1 MTRLLFMLL
10 SLPTLSLAKLEVG
23 RGPNTLARQAE
34 LELRVDQE
42 GSSKGEVRCEDDM
55 YIATAAAR

>member
-1 MTRLLFMLL
+1 MTRLLFLLL
-10 SLPTLSLAKLEVG
+10 SLSALSLAKLEVG
-23 RGPNTLARQAE
+23 RGPNTLARQAK

-42 GSSKGEVRCEDDM
+42 GSCKAEVRCEDDM